1 MFTTR
6 GLVALLVS
14 VAVLLSSVAHAETL
28 PPAGPESGIEAG
40 GRETKSQPL
49 PRCQGA
55 PQCLPS
61 FIARLKHAP
70 FPIEANDDGE
80 GRRFFH
86 ETDSASGMRLRL
98 NRHGDRYPEG
108 DHYADPSVLFHVPPG
123 FDRSK
128 PFRLVVFF
136 HGHQSTLEHD
146 VVGRIGLIRQIDA
159 SGANVILIAPQLAKD
174 AIDSHPGK
182 LIRPGALKR
191 MMDEAEG
198 VLARALGRDMAPR
211 LERAPIVLAAY
222 SGGYRALAAGL
233 VEREGAG
240 ADFIDRIEGVL
251 VFDAV
256 FGEIRRIDAWLQ
268 ARVGRVFFVGIF
280 GKLST
285 PWSLDLIYRWEA
297 RRLAYG
303 QLLPAEIERGTV
315 VLIQVGTEHADI
327 VTEGPPRQ
335 PIAAILGRLPP
346 PPPLDIP

>member
-1 MFTTR
+1 MFFRR
-6 GLVALLVS
+6 GLAAISLLF
-14 VAVLLSSVAHAETL
+14 AGLSPAIAET
-28 PPAGPESGIEAG
+28 PPSDGAEPGEVV
-40 GRETKSQPL
+40 KSIPL

-61 FIARLKHAP
+61 FIARLKNAP
-70 FPIEANDDGE
+70 FPLEANDDGE

-86 ETDSASGMRLRL
+86 ETDQATGLRVRL

-123 FDRSK
+123 FDRTK

-136 HGHQSTLEHD
+136 HGHQSTLERD

-182 LIRPGALKR
+182 LIRPGALEI
-191 MMDEAEG
+191 MLAEAEG
-198 VLARALGRDMAPR
+198 VLARALGPEMAPR
-211 LERAPIVLAAY
+211 LARAPVVLVAY

-233 VEREGAG
+233 TERQGAG
-240 ADFIDRIEGVL
+240 TDFVGRIEGVL

-256 FGEIRRIDAWLQ
+256 FGELRRIDAWLK
-268 ARVGRVFFVGIF
+268 ARAGQVFFVGLF

-297 RRLAYG
+297 RGLLYG
-303 QLLPAEIERGTV
+303 QLLPAKIERGTV
-315 VLIQVGTEHADI
+315 ALIQVGTEHADI

-335 PIAAILGRLPP
+335 PIAEILRRLPLP
-346 PPPLDIP
+346 R

>member
-1 MFTTR
+1 VFARR
-6 GLVALLVS
+6 GLAALS
-14 VAVLLSSVAHAETL
+14 LLFAFLSAAIAET
-28 PPAGPESGIEAG
+28 PPSGGAEPGEAS
-40 GRETKSQPL
+40 KPVPL

-61 FIARLKHAP
+61 FIARLNHAP
-70 FPIEANDDGE
+70 YPIEANDDGA

-86 ETDSASGMRLRL
+86 ETDSASGLRVRL
-98 NRHGDRYPEG
+98 NRHGDRYPEP

-123 FDRSK
+123 FDRTK

-136 HGHQSTLEHD
+136 HGHQSTLERD

-182 LIRPGALKR
+182 LIRPGALER
-191 MMDEAEG
+191 MLAEAEG

-211 LERAPIVLAAY
+211 LRQAPVVLIAY

-233 VEREGAG
+233 TEREGAG
-240 ADFIDRIEGVL
+240 TDFVGRIEGVL

-256 FGEIRRIDAWLQ
+256 FGELRRIDAWLT
-268 ARVGRVFFVGIF
+268 ARAGRVFFVGLF
-280 GKLST
+280 GKLSA

-297 RRLAYG
+297 RGLLYG
-303 QLLPAEIERGTV
+303 QLLPARIEPGSV
-315 VLIQVGTEHADI
+315 ALIQVGTEHADI
-327 VTEGPPRQ
+327 ITEGPPPQ
-335 PIAAILGRLPP
+335 PIAAILHRLPP
-346 PPPLDIP
+346 PR

>member
-1 MFTTR
+1 MFTRR
-6 GLVALLVS
+6 GFAGLLFLATALFS
-14 VAVLLSSVAHAETL
+14 AGGFAET
-28 PPAGPESGIEAG
+28 PPPTGPETVGDAK
-40 GRETKSQPL
+40 TWPL

-70 FPIEANDDGE
+70 FPLEADDDGT

-86 ETDSASGMRLRL
+86 ETDSTSGLRVRL
-98 NRHGDRYPEG
+98 NRHGDRYPEP

-123 FDRSK
+123 FDRTK

-136 HGHQSTLEHD
+136 HGHQSALERD
-146 VVGRIGLIRQIDA
+146 VVGRIGLIRQVDA

-191 MMDEAEG
+191 MLDEAAG
-198 VLARALGRDMAPR
+198 VLARALGPDMAPR
-211 LERAPIVLAAY
+211 LARAPIVLVAY

-233 VEREGAG
+233 TEQDEVG
-240 ADFIDRIEGVL
+240 ADFVSRIEGIL

-256 FGEIRRIDAWLQ
+256 FGELRRIDAWLQ
-268 ARVGRVFFVGIF
+268 ARAGRVFFIGLY
-280 GKLST
+280 GKLSA

-297 RRLAYG
+297 RGLLYG
-303 QLLPAEIERGTV
+303 QLLPAEIGRGTV
-315 VLIQVGTEHADI
+315 ALIQVASEHADI
-327 VTEGPPRQ
+327 ITEGPPKQ
-335 PIAAILGRLPP
+335 PIAAILRRLPAP
-346 PPPLDIP
+346 R